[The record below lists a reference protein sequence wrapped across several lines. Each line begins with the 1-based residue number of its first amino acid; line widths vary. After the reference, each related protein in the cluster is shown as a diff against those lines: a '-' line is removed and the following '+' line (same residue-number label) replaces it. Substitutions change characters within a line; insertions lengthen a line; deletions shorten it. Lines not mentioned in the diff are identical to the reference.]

1 RLKIEYL
8 RNSIYF
14 NRIERAW
21 MDRSIINRV
30 QGNEEL
36 DDGYIEATGAD
47 LFAMVWDGGSPRT
60 WRAKPREN
68 RSDTL

>member
-1 RLKIEYL
+1 
-8 RNSIYF
+8 
-14 NRIERAW
+14 
-21 MDRSIINRV
+21 MDRSIINCV